1 MFNKKRQNIEENL
14 LAEIEK
20 KLFHLHQ
27 EICHDFE
34 KYIKC
39 NINSPED
46 EEDISYLYQTLC
58 NDIDKYKQC
67 IKDLPNTKA
76 GLIYKEAYRLR
87 LNDIL
92 EFYHCEE
99 FYHFKE
105 TI

>member
-14 LAEIEK
+14 LAEIEER
-20 KLFHLHQ
+20 LFYLHQ
-27 EICHDFE
+27 VICHNFE
-34 KYIKC
+34 DYIKSQY
-39 NINSPED
+39 N
-46 EEDISYLYQTLC
+46 EEDVSCLYQTLC
-58 NDIDKYKQC
+58 NYIDKYKQY
-67 IKDLPNTKA
+67 IKDLPNTKT

-99 FYHFKE
+99 FYDFKE

>member
-1 MFNKKRQNIEENL
+1 MLFKKRQNIKENL
-14 LAEIEK
+14 LIEIEE
-20 KLFHLHQ
+20 KLFYLHQ
-27 EICHDFE
+27 VICHDFE
-34 KYIKC
+34 QYIKC
-39 NINSPED
+39 NINSQND

-67 IKDLPNTKA
+67 VKNLPNTKV

-99 FYHFKE
+99 FNCFKE